1 MRVWSFEEH
10 TLPARWVAAETSSAD
25 TPGSWE
31 SAPVQDAP
39 DGARV
44 MRLAMSENTGATFNL
59 LMTQDSFPADLDLT
73 VSLRADGGREDQG
86 GGLLWRAQ
94 NADNYWIT
102 RWNPMERNLR
112 LYVVAEGRRRMVADA
127 ELEANAK
134 EWHVLRVI
142 AAGATARV
150 FFDGKELLTA
160 TDSALPEGGAI
171 GLWTKADALTSF
183 DQLQLGIP
191 APPTGPIPGP
201 EPR

>member
-10 TLPARWVAAETSSAD
+10 TLPARWVAAETNTED
-25 TPGSWE
+25 TPGRWE
-31 SAPVQDAP
+31 SAPEQDAP

-44 MRLAMSENTGATFNL
+44 MRLAMTENSGATFNL

-73 VSLRADGGREDQG
+73 VSVRADGGREDQG

-94 NADNYWIT
+94 DAQNYWIT
-102 RWNPMERNLR
+102 RWNPLERNLR
-112 LYVVAEGRRRMVADA
+112 LYVVRDGKRRTVADA
-127 ELEANAK
+127 TLDARADG
-134 EWHVLRVI
+134 WHQLRVV
-142 AAGATARV
+142 AVGSSTRV
-150 FFDGKELLTA
+150 FFDGAELLIA
-160 TDSALPEGGAI
+160 EDPELPGGGAI

-191 APPTGPIPGP
+191 APPAGPIPGP